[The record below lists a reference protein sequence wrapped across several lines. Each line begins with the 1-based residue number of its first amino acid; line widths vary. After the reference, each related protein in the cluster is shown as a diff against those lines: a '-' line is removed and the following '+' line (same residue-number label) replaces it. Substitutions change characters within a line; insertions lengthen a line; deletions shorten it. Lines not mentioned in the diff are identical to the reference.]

1 MRKRT
6 PNISNGDF
14 FEEDPLV
21 SYPRLVRKTIQD
33 YVDSLIRHQRYL
45 ATVSQTEDGT
55 ILDDRSSIIDLY
67 DSCLLQDAHLQAVLE
82 TLYSH
87 MIGERYYLG
96 REQNG
101 KFVRDDE
108 ESKKIQ
114 GSQFEKIIKA
124 AIDAELYGYSCIEI
138 KNEVDEKTGR
148 LKEVNSI
155 ERRNVLP
162 NQHRVIQRQSQ
173 WDPGWNLDATQYRH
187 NYILMNTGG
196 LGLFSATTPLILA
209 KKFTIAN
216 WVNFAHTYGQ
226 PIIHGKTSS
235 EDEGS
240 RQRLAGKI
248 SNAAQK
254 KVLVTG
260 KDDEIDIK
268 TFTMSN
274 SEKIYDN
281 LKNHTNS
288 EISNLI
294 LGSESMAGGMQSYVG
309 STKAHEDIFRAR
321 LKKYRRIVT
330 NIMNEQVLPVLKYW
344 GIIKEDVEFRYS
356 NQIEMSTENKIK
368 LYDVLTN
375 KYKIEPDVIEKE
387 FGIIVGEQI
396 NNSTGSGLGWDNDDD
411 DEGYHRMS
419 DEEYE
424 KRYGHPRA
432 KARVNFLEEM

>member
-162 NQHRVIQRQSQ
+162 NQHRVIQ
-173 WDPGWNLDATQYRH
+173 
-187 NYILMNTGG
+187 
-196 LGLFSATTPLILA
+196 
-209 KKFTIAN
+209 
-216 WVNFAHTYGQ
+216 
-226 PIIHGKTSS
+226 
-235 EDEGS
+235 
-240 RQRLAGKI
+240 
-248 SNAAQK
+248 
-254 KVLVTG
+254 
-260 KDDEIDIK
+260 
-268 TFTMSN
+268 
-274 SEKIYDN
+274 
-281 LKNHTNS
+281 
-288 EISNLI
+288 
-294 LGSESMAGGMQSYVG
+294 
-309 STKAHEDIFRAR
+309 
-321 LKKYRRIVT
+321 
-330 NIMNEQVLPVLKYW
+330 
-344 GIIKEDVEFRYS
+344 
-356 NQIEMSTENKIK
+356 
-368 LYDVLTN
+368 
-375 KYKIEPDVIEKE
+375 
-387 FGIIVGEQI
+387 
-396 NNSTGSGLGWDNDDD
+396 
-411 DEGYHRMS
+411 
-419 DEEYE
+419 
-424 KRYGHPRA
+424 
-432 KARVNFLEEM
+432 